1 MFGLQGALPFD
12 DDNLRVLLEKVKRGQ
27 FHVPPYVPPGAQ
39 ELLRGMVEVNPRKR
53 MTVSQHVFGE
63 GSILNC
69 AYYAF
74 KELLCTYTI
83 MLYIFVG
90 RLTHVT
96 YACTAQTLQ
105 DTLVCTCSTMEVL
118 KCKCAL

>member
-53 MTVSQHVFGE
+53 MTVSQHVCLVRVVLLIML
-63 GSILNC
+63 SKN
-69 AYYAF
+69 YYA
-74 KELLCTYTI
+74 LTQLCFTY
-83 MLYIFVG
+83 
-90 RLTHVT
+90 RLADSHMSHVH
-96 YACTAQTLQ
+96 AQHKHCKTL
-105 DTLVCTCSTMEVL
+105 
-118 KCKCAL
+118 

>member
-1 MFGLQGALPFD
+1 MQGALPFD

-53 MTVSQHVFGE
+53 MTVSRHVFGE
-63 GSILNC
+63 GSIINC
-69 AYYAF
+69 TYYAF

-83 MLYIFVG
+83 MLYILVG
-90 RLTHVT
+90 RLHTGKSHTHT
-96 YACTAQTLQ
+96 HTCTTQTLQ
-105 DTLVCTCSTMEVL
+105 FSMYM
-118 KCKCAL
+118 